1 MRQWDQPL
9 AGLAY
14 GPFAYNPQVL
24 SRGQRELRARAPGS
38 WIKKAGAWLDRAAFK
53 PATLPDDLVTAVALI
68 PPIAAGL
75 IIFKLPALQMLA
87 IAAAAG
93 TLGLIAARVFMRGE
107 ARHPGISV
115 LLAPLFGVSL
125 VGTGAGFIVTIEVA
139 VLAVVVDF
147 LRAQYMPALRAQ
159 AGLLAYAVI
168 ALVTRGGPS
177 AYVNPASGGPFADPI
192 AIWYQFFSPGSAPY
206 DPIKLY
212 VGNVPGPVFA
222 TSLLAVAV
230 AAAWLAYARRVSIV
244 VLFAFLVGSLVAIY
258 TFHWD
263 PLFQLDSG
271 PTWFVAALILADR
284 RLLPDAWALRPALGF
299 AAGLFAVGLRRPPQ
313 GTWFGNHGLEV
324 AFFTVATI
332 QAVMAIVVI
341 LYWSAS
347 VAMERWK
354 RTRRLRQR
362 EANLRVVKSISRV
375 S

>member
-24 SRGQRELRARAPGS
+24 SRGQRELKARAPGS

-125 VGTGAGFIVTIEVA
+125 VGTGAGYIVTIEVA

-159 AGLLAYAVI
+159 AGLLAYAAI

-177 AYVNPASGGPFADPI
+177 AYVNPASGGAFADPI
-192 AIWYQFFSPGSAPY
+192 AIWYQFFTAGSAPY

-284 RLLPDAWALRPALGF
+284 RLLPDSWAVRPALGF

-332 QAVMAIVVI
+332 QAVMAVVVI

-362 EANLRVVKSISRV
+362 EENLRVVKSISRV